1 MNVLITGGC
10 GFIGTYV
17 KKKLLKQEHSVYIV
31 DNFSTGN
38 RENVSEKEALIKGD
52 IVEES
57 TYEKL
62 EDTSIDTIIHLA
74 AQTSVPNS
82 LNDPIDD
89 MKTNI
94 EGTIKLLQFA
104 IKNKVKRFIFASSA
118 AVYGDNKNIPIKE
131 DQPLYPSS
139 PYGISKMTAE
149 SYIKTLCE
157 LNNIEYVILRFS
169 NVYGPKQSQE
179 GEGGVIKGF
188 IDQLSQNK
196 QPFIY
201 GDGNQTRDFIYVEDI
216 AEAHL
221 VALDV
226 KSGIYNLSS
235 KIEISIN
242 SIYEIIAETMGKNQ
256 IKAIKLNER
265 EGDIYKSCL
274 DNQKFKRA
282 SNWSLQYPI
291 EEGLR
296 KTILDLQKVKS

>member
-1 MNVLITGGC
+1 MQTLITGGS

-17 KKKLLKQEHSVYIV
+17 KKQLIKQKHNVYNV

-38 RENVSEKEALIKGD
+38 RENVTDDEVLVEGNI
-52 IVEES
+52 IEES
-57 TYEKL
+57 TYKKL
-62 EDTSIDTIIHLA
+62 EGTKIDTIIHLA

-104 IKNKVKRFIFASSA
+104 IQNKVKRFIFASSA

-131 DQPLYPSS
+131 NQPLYPAS

-179 GEGGVIKGF
+179 GEGGVIKVF

-221 VALDV
+221 FALDV

-235 KIEISIN
+235 NIEISIN
-242 SIYEIIAETMGKNQ
+242 SIYQIITETMEKNH
-256 IKAIKLNER
+256 IKPIKLNER
-265 EGDIYKSCL
+265 EGDIYRSCL
-274 DNQKFKRA
+274 DNQKFKTV
-282 SNWSLQYPI
+282 SNWFLRYPI